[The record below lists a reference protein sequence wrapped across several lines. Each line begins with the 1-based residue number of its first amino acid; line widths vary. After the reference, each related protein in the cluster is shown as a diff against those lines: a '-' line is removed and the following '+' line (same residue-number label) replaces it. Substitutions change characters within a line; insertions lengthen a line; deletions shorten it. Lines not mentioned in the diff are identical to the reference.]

1 MRRGGRLGAILAT
14 VVVVATALLAVFI
27 RRINSPQG
35 LVEQEV
41 AECATT
47 DSLFTFDPNTVSYE
61 QLLALGFERHTAVSI
76 LKYRARGKVFEIAEE
91 FALCYGVTDSMFAR
105 LRPYINI
112 GKQFRAENRGENIRA
127 INRQRW
133 EQKIDN
139 RRPHPY
145 EPFRIDTV
153 SIVYL
158 QRIGFTYRQAEGLI
172 EYRDSGAEG
181 IRNMAELSDCWAV
194 SPEMADSLARYVIFP
209 EPKPYGGKI
218 EINSAD
224 SATLVT
230 VRGIGPKTAQAI
242 VSYRKLLGGYVSIE
256 QLSEIKCVTSEN
268 FARFSS
274 QICCDSCVFSKIDI
288 NFAPASELERHPYM
302 TRRAINRIIQLRKS
316 KGGWKSI
323 EEIVND
329 DIFTPEQVS
338 ALAPYLHFG
347 DNPLDLEEEND

>member
-1 MRRGGRLGAILAT
+1 MGAILAM

-27 RRINSPQG
+27 RRINSPQR
-35 LVEQEV
+35 VEEQTV
-41 AECATT
+41 AERSTT

-112 GKQFRAENRGENIRA
+112 GKRFRAENRGDSIRA

-329 DIFTPEQVS
+329 DIFTSEQVS

>member
-27 RRINSPQG
+27 RRINSPQRF
-35 LVEQEV
+35 VEQQE

-91 FALCYGVTDSMFAR
+91 FALCYGVTDSMFVR

-153 SIVYL
+153 SIAYL

>member
-14 VVVVATALLAVFI
+14 VVVVATALLAVCI
-27 RRINSPQG
+27 RRINSPQRI
-35 LVEQEV
+35 EAQQER
-41 AECATT
+41 ECATT
-47 DSLFTFDPNTVSYE
+47 DSLFAFDPNTVSYE

-112 GKQFRAENRGENIRA
+112 GKQFRAENRVDSIRA

-153 SIVYL
+153 SIAYL
-158 QRIGFTYRQAEGLI
+158 QRIGFSYRQAEGLI

-194 SPEMADSLARYVIFP
+194 SPEMSDSLARYVIFP

-329 DIFTPEQVS
+329 DIFTSEQVS

>member
-1 MRRGGRLGAILAT
+1 MGAILAT

-27 RRINSPQG
+27 RRINSPQRI
-35 LVEQEV
+35 EV
-41 AECATT
+41 QQKAESSTT

-112 GKQFRAENRGENIRA
+112 GKQFRAENMGDSIRS

-153 SIVYL
+153 SIAYL
-158 QRIGFTYRQAEGLI
+158 HRIGFTYRQAEGLI

-347 DNPLDLEEEND
+347 NNPLDLEEEND

>member
-27 RRINSPQG
+27 RRINSPQRF
-35 LVEQEV
+35 VEQQV
-41 AECATT
+41 AESATT

-112 GKQFRAENRGENIRA
+112 GKQFRAENRGENIRS

-153 SIVYL
+153 SIAYL

>member
-1 MRRGGRLGAILAT
+1 MGAILAT

-316 KGGWKSI
+316 KGGWKSF

-329 DIFTPEQVS
+329 NIFTEEQ
-338 ALAPYLHFG
+338 ATMLEPYLHF
-347 DNPLDLEEEND
+347 DSIPQSN

>member
-27 RRINSPQG
+27 RRINNPQRIE
-35 LVEQEV
+35 VQQET
-41 AECATT
+41 ECATT

-61 QLLALGFERHTAVSI
+61 QLLALGFKRHTAVSI

-112 GKQFRAENRGENIRA
+112 GKQFRAENRGDSIRT

-153 SIVYL
+153 SIAYL
-158 QRIGFTYRQAEGLI
+158 HRIGFTYRQAEGLI

>member
-27 RRINSPQG
+27 RRINSPQRI
-35 LVEQEV
+35 VEQQV
-41 AECATT
+41 AESSTA

-153 SIVYL
+153 SIAYL